1 MSKSRKS
8 YRRQAAVLEDLF
20 AGELDEQEILAKHS
34 LDQDT
39 YTHWLADPHF
49 AALLERRIARA
60 HHEARLI
67 LARYAPIAAT
77 KLVDLTQ
84 SEKEEVARK
93 ACLDIIALHA
103 PADSSHAPPERG
115 DAPDR
120 RPARE
125 SAASTGELP
134 AELASRLLAA
144 LAHETRPN
152 GATVGP
158 E

>member
-39 YTHWLADPHF
+39 YARWLADPHF
-49 AALLERRIARA
+49 TALLERRIARA
-60 HHEARLI
+60 HHETRLI

-77 KLVDLTQ
+77 KLVELTQ
-84 SEKEEVARK
+84 SDKGETARK

-103 PADSSHAPPERG
+103 PADPG
-115 DAPDR
+115 QAPDR
-120 RPARE
+120 PPARKPTT
-125 SAASTGELP
+125 SAGELP
-134 AELASRLLAA
+134 AELASRLLAV